1 MYISLL
7 WLKAASNG
15 TWEYL
20 HRPALKYESDF
31 EFCNIIPVTCTL
43 GGKANLGIIEP
54 YGNKTG
60 K

>member
-1 MYISLL
+1 
-7 WLKAASNG
+7 
-15 TWEYL
+15 L

-54 YGNKTG
+54 YGNKSG